1 MIFSGTKNIY
11 CVGRNYVG
19 HIKEL
24 KSKKPTKPVFFYKP
38 LLCLNTSNKIVIPKN
53 REVEHELEVVV
64 LIKKNGVAKNEKQA
78 KSFIGGYTLGIDITD
93 RKLQN
98 QLKKEST
105 PWFLSKSF
113 NGSAVVSK
121 NVKRK
126 LGDEFY
132 LKTNGEIKQ
141 SGKTSNMIF
150 SIERLIV
157 YLSSFIN
164 LQKND
169 LIFTG
174 TPLGVGA
181 LKKNDVVEIGFSDSN
196 DFEKYI
202 IS

>member
-1 MIFSGTKNIY
+1 M
-11 CVGRNYVG
+11 
-19 HIKEL
+19 
-24 KSKKPTKPVFFYKP
+24 
-38 LLCLNTSNKIVIPKN
+38 
-53 REVEHELEVVV
+53 
-64 LIKKNGVAKNEKQA
+64 
-78 KSFIGGYTLGIDITD
+78 
-93 RKLQN
+93 
-98 QLKKEST
+98 
-105 PWFLSKSF
+105 SKSF

-132 LKTNGEIKQ
+132 LKTNGQIKQ

-174 TPLGVGA
+174 TPSGVGA